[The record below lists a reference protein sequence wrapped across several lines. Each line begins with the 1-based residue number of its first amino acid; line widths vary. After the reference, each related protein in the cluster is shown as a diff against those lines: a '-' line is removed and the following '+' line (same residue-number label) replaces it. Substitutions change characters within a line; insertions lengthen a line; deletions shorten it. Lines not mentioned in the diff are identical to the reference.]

1 MKTLFI
7 IGASSGIG
15 KAVAEHS
22 AKQGVS
28 LGLFARPK
36 SVPALSQYAQAL
48 SQRHGIGAT
57 ATALDMTDTPQ
68 AILLALQTASQTLGK
83 PDCIWIN
90 GGVLLPEQ
98 GDDLANEKQIF
109 ATNTLGVIACIR
121 AGQALFDGQ
130 GGQLAI
136 TASTA
141 SFCPLPIILRMPPPN
156 PPFIIMPKALKS
168 NYAMKTLA

>member
-1 MKTLFI
+1 
-7 IGASSGIG
+7 
-15 KAVAEHS
+15 
-22 AKQGVS
+22 
-28 LGLFARPK
+28 
-36 SVPALSQYAQAL
+36 
-48 SQRHGIGAT
+48 
-57 ATALDMTDTPQ
+57 MTDTPQ